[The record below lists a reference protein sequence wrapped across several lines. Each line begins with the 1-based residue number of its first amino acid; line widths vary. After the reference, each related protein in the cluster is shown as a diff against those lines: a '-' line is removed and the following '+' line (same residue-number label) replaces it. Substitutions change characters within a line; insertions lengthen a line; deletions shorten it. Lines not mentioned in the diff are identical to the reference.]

1 MSQKREQRFGLSTR
15 GKVLV
20 IILVLVAAW
29 LWYVWP
35 KATVEGVKQELQ
47 EHAPVGTSR
56 AQVEAWLK
64 QKQIEYSYSQK
75 FGSNSTFEQHGI
87 VPGMYSGY
95 IVAIIRDASRD
106 LFVTWD
112 IYFYLFFDGQDLVA
126 LHLVRGEG
134 TGL

>member
-1 MSQKREQRFGLSTR
+1 MSQESNQRFGLSTR

-20 IILVLVAAW
+20 IVLVLVGGW

-35 KATVEGVKQELQ
+35 KATVEVVKQELE
-47 EHAPVGTSR
+47 EHAPLGTQR
-56 AQVEAWLK
+56 AQVEAWLQKK
-64 QKQIEYSYSQK
+64 QMGYSYSQK
-75 FGSNSTFEQHGI
+75 FESNSMFEQNGI
-87 VPGMYSGY
+87 VPGIYSGY

-112 IYFYLFFDGQDLVA
+112 IQIYLVFDAQDKVA
-126 LHLVRGEG
+126 LHLVHYEG